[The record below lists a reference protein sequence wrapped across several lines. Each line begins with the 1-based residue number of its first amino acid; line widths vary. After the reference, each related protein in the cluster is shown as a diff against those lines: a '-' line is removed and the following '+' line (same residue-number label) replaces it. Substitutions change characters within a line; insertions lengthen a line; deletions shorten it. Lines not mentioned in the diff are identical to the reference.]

1 MIIISAIHE
10 AISLLCKELCKN
22 KLKKKIPALTEL
34 VGEKGNQAK
43 KKT

>member
-10 AISLLCKELCKN
+10 AISLLCKECKN